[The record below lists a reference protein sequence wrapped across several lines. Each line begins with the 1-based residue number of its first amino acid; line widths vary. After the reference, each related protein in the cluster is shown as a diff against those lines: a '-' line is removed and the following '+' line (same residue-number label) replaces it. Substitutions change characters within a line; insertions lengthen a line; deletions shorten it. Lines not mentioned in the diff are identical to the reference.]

1 MSEKTEAFIISKE
14 ESGDSSYVVTFY
26 SKLFGK
32 INLFVKSAR
41 TSKKRFQGK
50 LESGNL
56 YDIEFIKAKKLG
68 SLDSLIKID
77 INDENRF
84 INFDKDI
91 SIFQA
96 LILEAINKFEINDQP
111 NLEIYEIL
119 KFFSLNINT
128 HEKIKK
134 IKIAIKTLN
143 KYLKILGIQPSI
155 KKCYKCKKNMHSI
168 KYFDLKN
175 GGSVCL
181 QCKSNNNS
189 SIFNLKS
196 PINIKKLGNN
206 YESLEILLFLISRF
220 CEYHSGKIFNSV
232 KYLRTT

>member
-50 LESGNL
+50 LEIGNL

-96 LILEAINKFEINDQP
+96 LILEAINKA
-111 NLEIYEIL
+111 LE
-119 KFFSLNINT
+119 
-128 HEKIKK
+128 KK
-134 IKIAIKTLN
+134 QVT
-143 KYLKILGIQPSI
+143 YDF
-155 KKCYKCKKNMHSI
+155 HR
-168 KYFDLKN
+168 
-175 GGSVCL
+175 
-181 QCKSNNNS
+181 
-189 SIFNLKS
+189 
-196 PINIKKLGNN
+196 
-206 YESLEILLFLISRF
+206 LI
-220 CEYHSGKIFNSV
+220 
-232 KYLRTT
+232 

>member
-84 INFDKDI
+84 INSFEEYVDQDLDWFFDPWLHTTRKLDYAI
-91 SIFQA
+91 SNFKTTKNKEDSWDVE
-96 LILEAINKFEINDQP
+96 LVIN
-111 NLEIYEIL
+111 NLGNRFMPI
-119 KFFSLNINT
+119 
-128 HEKIKK
+128 KIK
-134 IKIAIKTLN
+134 T
-143 KYLKILGIQPSI
+143 
-155 KKCYKCKKNMHSI
+155 
-168 KYFDLKN
+168 YFQN
-175 GGSVCL
+175 L
-181 QCKSNNNS
+181 QICS
-189 SIFNLKS
+189 
-196 PINIKKLGNN
+196 
-206 YESLEILLFLISRF
+206 
-220 CEYHSGKIFNSV
+220 
-232 KYLRTT
+232 